1 MQPPVAT
8 STRRSAT
15 DEERRAAREV
25 AKAEFFHAP
34 LSSHT
39 YRILHVIGEG
49 AYGVVCAAVNE
60 STSERVAIKRIK
72 SVLDSYPVATRILR
86 ELKFLRLLRHHENVV
101 TVADVLVPGERDRFN
116 DAFVVSE
123 LMPTDLSKLLR
134 SATPLSG
141 DHVKYLMFQLLRAVH
156 FLHSSNVFHRDI
168 KPNNILVNKK
178 CELRVCDFGLARAAF
193 EEEPDP
199 GFWTDYIAT
208 RWYRAPELIMA
219 HLSNYSTAIDMWS
232 VGCIFAEIL
241 SRGRPLFPGR
251 DSNHQ
256 FRLIVEVTGTPT
268 AAEID
273 QLRNPMAKRAVL
285 ALPQRPRRSLQSILP
300 DADPAAVAVLE
311 RMLEFDPQKR
321 ISALGALHSE
331 YFAAYAYMGLG
342 AAAMPVPAADFEFE
356 RRRMSPEEMR
366 REFLKEIVYYHPEL
380 SDELLGD
387 MPSRAYGRGTAAMAG
402 AFAGA
407 IEMEDDGGG
416 GEGGDAPGGSRR
428 QPSHHTVGERDLEAI
443 NAAGGR
449 RGGDFRSTTMDEQA
463 LKRLR

>member
-1 MQPPVAT
+1 MQPAAT
-8 STRRSAT
+8 ASNRRSAT

-60 STSERVAIKRIK
+60 ASSERVAIKRIK

-178 CELRVCDFGLARAAF
+178 CELRVCDFGTSS
-193 EEEPDP
+193 
-199 GFWTDYIAT
+199 G
-208 RWYRAPELIMA
+208 
-219 HLSNYSTAIDMWS
+219 
-232 VGCIFAEIL
+232 
-241 SRGRPLFPGR
+241 
-251 DSNHQ
+251 
-256 FRLIVEVTGTPT
+256 
-268 AAEID
+268 
-273 QLRNPMAKRAVL
+273 
-285 ALPQRPRRSLQSILP
+285 
-300 DADPAAVAVLE
+300 E
-311 RMLEFDPQKR
+311 R
-321 ISALGALHSE
+321 
-331 YFAAYAYMGLG
+331 
-342 AAAMPVPAADFEFE
+342 
-356 RRRMSPEEMR
+356 
-366 REFLKEIVYYHPEL
+366 
-380 SDELLGD
+380 
-387 MPSRAYGRGTAAMAG
+387 
-402 AFAGA
+402 
-407 IEMEDDGGG
+407 GGG
-416 GEGGDAPGGSRR
+416 GEGQRGVGGSICL
-428 QPSHHTVGERDLEAI
+428 QACAVLVMCVVGLCRWLHEERT
-443 NAAGGR
+443 AAVSR
-449 RGGDFRSTTMDEQA
+449 CPCRWRAAHSPLCCDA
-463 LKRLR
+463 L

>member
-1 MQPPVAT
+1 MQPAAT
-8 STRRSAT
+8 ASNRRSAT

-60 STSERVAIKRIK
+60 ASSERVAIKRIK

-178 CELRVCDFGLARAAF
+178 CELRVCDFGTS
-193 EEEPDP
+193 
-199 GFWTDYIAT
+199 G
-208 RWYRAPELIMA
+208 
-219 HLSNYSTAIDMWS
+219 
-232 VGCIFAEIL
+232 G
-241 SRGRPLFPGR
+241 
-251 DSNHQ
+251 
-256 FRLIVEVTGTPT
+256 
-268 AAEID
+268 
-273 QLRNPMAKRAVL
+273 
-285 ALPQRPRRSLQSILP
+285 
-300 DADPAAVAVLE
+300 
-311 RMLEFDPQKR
+311 
-321 ISALGALHSE
+321 
-331 YFAAYAYMGLG
+331 
-342 AAAMPVPAADFEFE
+342 E
-356 RRRMSPEEMR
+356 RR
-366 REFLKEIVYYHPEL
+366 
-380 SDELLGD
+380 
-387 MPSRAYGRGTAAMAG
+387 
-402 AFAGA
+402 
-407 IEMEDDGGG
+407 GGG
-416 GEGGDAPGGSRR
+416 GGAGLCRGLPVSPSVCGACLVCSGSIQMDARPTNRGYLALLVRAACCPSPPVLRCSVTCADFSSFTSRVGDSAWRPSASVAPS
-428 QPSHHTVGERDLEAI
+428 L
-443 NAAGGR
+443 
-449 RGGDFRSTTMDEQA
+449 
-463 LKRLR
+463 

>member
-1 MQPPVAT
+1 MQPAAAA

-60 STSERVAIKRIK
+60 TTSERVAIKRIK

-178 CELRVCDFGLARAAF
+178 CELRVCDFG
-193 EEEPDP
+193 
-199 GFWTDYIAT
+199 T
-208 RWYRAPELIMA
+208 
-219 HLSNYSTAIDMWS
+219 S
-232 VGCIFAEIL
+232 
-241 SRGRPLFPGR
+241 
-251 DSNHQ
+251 
-256 FRLIVEVTGTPT
+256 
-268 AAEID
+268 
-273 QLRNPMAKRAVL
+273 
-285 ALPQRPRRSLQSILP
+285 
-300 DADPAAVAVLE
+300 
-311 RMLEFDPQKR
+311 
-321 ISALGALHSE
+321 
-331 YFAAYAYMGLG
+331 
-342 AAAMPVPAADFEFE
+342 
-356 RRRMSPEEMR
+356 
-366 REFLKEIVYYHPEL
+366 
-380 SDELLGD
+380 
-387 MPSRAYGRGTAAMAG
+387 
-402 AFAGA
+402 
-407 IEMEDDGGG
+407 
-416 GEGGDAPGGSRR
+416 
-428 QPSHHTVGERDLEAI
+428 VGER
-443 NAAGGR
+443 R
-449 RGGDFRSTTMDEQA
+449 VWRGGDMVQEAICDSLAGVVHVLCAVAMYGWSHEEQTRLYHAA
-463 LKRLR
+463 LAGRVLRMRPSVAMQCGPC

>member
-1 MQPPVAT
+1 MQPAAT
-8 STRRSAT
+8 ASNRRSAT

-60 STSERVAIKRIK
+60 ASSERVAIKRIK

-178 CELRVCDFGLARAAF
+178 CELRVCDFGTSS
-193 EEEPDP
+193 
-199 GFWTDYIAT
+199 G
-208 RWYRAPELIMA
+208 
-219 HLSNYSTAIDMWS
+219 
-232 VGCIFAEIL
+232 
-241 SRGRPLFPGR
+241 
-251 DSNHQ
+251 
-256 FRLIVEVTGTPT
+256 
-268 AAEID
+268 
-273 QLRNPMAKRAVL
+273 
-285 ALPQRPRRSLQSILP
+285 
-300 DADPAAVAVLE
+300 E
-311 RMLEFDPQKR
+311 R
-321 ISALGALHSE
+321 
-331 YFAAYAYMGLG
+331 
-342 AAAMPVPAADFEFE
+342 
-356 RRRMSPEEMR
+356 
-366 REFLKEIVYYHPEL
+366 
-380 SDELLGD
+380 
-387 MPSRAYGRGTAAMAG
+387 
-402 AFAGA
+402 
-407 IEMEDDGGG
+407 GGG
-416 GEGGDAPGGSRR
+416 GGGAAWCRGQHMSPSMCGACHVCRRSVQMVARRANRGCLSLPLQVACCPFPPVLRCSVTCADFFSSAALHVLGFLPGVLLF
-428 QPSHHTVGERDLEAI
+428 PSFLL
-443 NAAGGR
+443 GR
-449 RGGDFRSTTMDEQA
+449 ACPG
-463 LKRLR
+463 RL

>member
-1 MQPPVAT
+1 MQPAAT
-8 STRRSAT
+8 ASNRRSAT

-60 STSERVAIKRIK
+60 ASSERVAIKRIK

-178 CELRVCDFGLARAAF
+178 CELRVCDFGTSGGELWRRVGEGQRGVA
-193 EEEPDP
+193 
-199 GFWTDYIAT
+199 GF
-208 RWYRAPELIMA
+208 M
-219 HLSNYSTAIDMWS
+219 
-232 VGCIFAEIL
+232 
-241 SRGRPLFPGR
+241 RPLSG
-251 DSNHQ
+251 
-256 FRLIVEVTGTPT
+256 
-268 AAEID
+268 
-273 QLRNPMAKRAVL
+273 AVL
-285 ALPQRPRRSLQSILP
+285 VFCDVRLCSWLHDER
-300 DADPAAVAVLE
+300 AVAV
-311 RMLEFDPQKR
+311 
-321 ISALGALHSE
+321 
-331 YFAAYAYMGLG
+331 
-342 AAAMPVPAADFEFE
+342 
-356 RRRMSPEEMR
+356 
-366 REFLKEIVYYHPEL
+366 
-380 SDELLGD
+380 
-387 MPSRAYGRGTAAMAG
+387 SRC
-402 AFAGA
+402 
-407 IEMEDDGGG
+407 
-416 GEGGDAPGGSRR
+416 P
-428 QPSHHTVGERDLEAI
+428 
-443 NAAGGR
+443 GGR
-449 RGGDFRSTTMDEQA
+449 RAPYVPQCCGA
-463 LKRLR
+463 LTCDDLSLLFMLGSLPGILLLPARFPCRACPGRL